1 LLLIYV
7 KTYCF
12 GRISN
17 VKKWLT
23 LKLTVALT
31 QSRHLLRIAMQIN
44 NKSKNI
50 AIIGS
55 GLVGSLL
62 AIYLKRLGHT
72 ITVFDRRPD
81 IRNIVFSGRSINLAM
96 SNRGWQALREVGIE
110 EEIKKIAIP
119 LYKRAMHIVGEAEY
133 HQNYGKE
140 GEAIWSISRGVLNR
154 KMIDLAENEGAI
166 FRFEEKVWDIDLP
179 EAKIYTGET
188 EKGKWT
194 AYQFDMVFGCDGA
207 FSRVRHK
214 MQRRSRFDYS
224 QDFIDVGY
232 KELTIPANA
241 DGSHKLDKHSFHIWP
256 RGKFMLIAMPN
267 LDGSFTCTL
276 FMPFEGEVSFENIKT
291 KEDAIAFFG
300 TYFPDVMQVMD
311 DLMEDF
317 FKNPTSAMV
326 TMKCYPWTYWD
337 KVALV
342 GDSAHAVVPFYG
354 QGMNAGFED
363 IYQLNEII
371 KNKDDDWEAIFKEYQ
386 QTRKPNADAIA
397 ELSYRN
403 FVEMSSKT
411 ANPMFLLQKKI
422 EKHFAAKHPQ
432 KWIPAY
438 SRVTF
443 SERPYTE
450 ALAVGD
456 AQEAIMK
463 TVMKMPNI
471 ADKWD
476 SAEVEEK
483 ILSLL

>member
-1 LLLIYV
+1 MKYTP
-7 KTYCF
+7 KE
-12 GRISN
+12 
-17 VKKWLT
+17 
-23 LKLTVALT
+23 
-31 QSRHLLRIAMQIN
+31 
-44 NKSKNI
+44 I

-62 AIYLKRLGHT
+62 AIYLKKFGHK

-81 IRNIVFSGRSINLAM
+81 IRNIKFSGRSINLAM
-96 SNRGWQALREVGIE
+96 SNRGWNALEEAGIDS
-110 EEIKKIAIP
+110 EIKEIAIP
-119 LYKRAMHIVGEAEY
+119 LDKRAMHVNGKPEY
-133 HQNYGKE
+133 YQKYGKE

-154 KMIDLAENEGAI
+154 KMIDLAEEAGVE
-166 FRFEEKVWDIDLP
+166 FRFEEKVWDVDLP
-179 EAKIYTGET
+179 EAKLYTGET
-188 EKGKWT
+188 EKGEWQEYK
-194 AYQFDMVFGCDGA
+194 YDLIFGCDGA

-232 KELTIPANA
+232 KELSIAPND
-241 DGSHKLDKHSFHIWP
+241 DGTHKLDKNSFHIWP

-276 FMPFEGEVSFENIKT
+276 FMPFEGDISFENIKT
-291 KEDAIAFFG
+291 KEEAKNFFK
-300 TYFPDVMQVMD
+300 THFPNVRHDIENITD
-311 DLMEDF
+311 DF

-326 TMKCYPWTYWD
+326 TMKCFPWTYWD

-363 IYQLNEII
+363 IFTLNEII
-371 KNKDDDWEAIFKEYQ
+371 KKHGDDWRSIFSEYENI
-386 QTRKPNADAIA
+386 RKPNADAIA

-411 ANPMFLLQKKI
+411 ADPKFLLQKKI
-422 EKHFAAKHPQ
+422 EKYFASKHPE
-432 KWIPAY
+432 KWVPAY

-443 SERPYTE
+443 SDKPYAE
-450 ALAVGD
+450 ALAEGD
-456 AQEAIMK
+456 FQEEIMQK
-463 TVMKMPNI
+463 VMKLDAI
-471 ADKWD
+471 EEKWD
-476 SAEVEEK
+476 STEVENY